1 MKNSLWRIDRFGV
14 PFSAD
19 VPGAGAYSPLAL
31 ISRKSTHPRAQR
43 GRAGIQSGLSLR
55 SGTWTRGGPF
65 PTIVKLV
72 NGFRAEVCLL
82 GNRSAGCRRIHQRIN
97 ILSAGI
103 AAPVNRSG
111 RTGGIETSFGLFA
124 GSGGATHSSVRVFC
138 DGIFQERKPRVMDL
152 QAGKLARL
160 LDRQGSPLA
169 PSGAGAWLG
178 HGKVT
183 QNK

>member
-1 MKNSLWRIDRFGV
+1 MRDAGRGMKNSLWRIDRFGV

-138 DGIFQERKPRVMDL
+138 DGDL
-152 QAGKLARL
+152 SGTQAKGHGPASGQAGA
-160 LDRQGSPLA
+160 A
-169 PSGAGAWLG
+169 LG
-178 HGKVT
+178 
-183 QNK
+183 